1 MPEKLAQPKKKKPS
15 DTMTSA
21 KDKEIKLV
29 ETRERL
35 RRAECAAKGGEYSN
49 GKCK

>member
-1 MPEKLAQPKKKKPS
+1 MASKDKKKTPK
-15 DTMTSA
+15 DTMVTA
-21 KDKEIKLV
+21 EDKGIKLV